1 MIRKIT
7 SIAIL
12 LLLFSMEAMA
22 GPGGAIA
29 RGLFSTF
36 WGKLLLVL
44 LVIIFLPFIIF
55 SVVRGKIKQAR
66 TRKALN
72 QLAIQSRLF
81 DSISLGTRMRDIF
94 ERVYLSWNKGDLDD
108 TSDWMNSW
116 YRQNQQFVH
125 LNNWKEKGLKNHCEI
140 GKIFSIIPIHIQM
153 NQTGNSLNGTRIVF
167 KIHAEVMDYL
177 EEISTERLVKGEYG
191 FVENT
196 NLWTLELDNGQW
208 KLDNIEETEMLSV
221 YEKLKN
227 VLVPISQTARNTS
240 SERSIAEH

>member
-1 MIRKIT
+1 
-7 SIAIL
+7 
-12 LLLFSMEAMA
+12 
-22 GPGGAIA
+22 
-29 RGLFSTF
+29 
-36 WGKLLLVL
+36 
-44 LVIIFLPFIIF
+44 
-55 SVVRGKIKQAR
+55 
-66 TRKALN
+66 
-72 QLAIQSRLF
+72 
-81 DSISLGTRMRDIF
+81 
-94 ERVYLSWNKGDLDD
+94 
-108 TSDWMNSW
+108 
-116 YRQNQQFVH
+116 
-125 LNNWKEKGLKNHCEI
+125 
-140 GKIFSIIPIHIQM
+140 M

-227 VLVPISQTARNTS
+227 VLVPISQTTRNTS

>member
-7 SIAIL
+7 SISIL

-29 RGLFSTF
+29 KGLFTTF
-36 WGKLLLVL
+36 WGKLFMVL
-44 LVIIFLPFIIF
+44 LVIIFLPFIIV
-55 SVVRGKIKQAR
+55 SMIRGRIKQAR
-66 TRKALN
+66 TRKALTK
-72 QLAIQSRLF
+72 LAAQNRLF
-81 DSISLGTRMRDIF
+81 DSIALNARMKDIF

-108 TSDWMNSW
+108 SSDWMNSW

-125 LNNWKEKGLKNHCEI
+125 LNSWKERGLKNHCEI

-153 NQTGNSLNGTRIVF
+153 NQTGNSLDGTRVVF
-167 KIHAEVMDYL
+167 KINAEVMDYL
-177 EEISTERLVKGEYG
+177 EEVSTERLVEGEYG
-191 FVENT
+191 FVINT
-196 NLWTLELDNGQW
+196 NLWTLELSDGNW
-208 KLDNIEETEMLSV
+208 KLDNIEETEMVSV

-240 SERSIAEH
+240 GERGVIEN